1 MLDSFLALAGKKR
14 ITASLDI
21 ATALLSLERALA
33 ELNGIDTEDR

>member
-21 ATALLSLERALA
+21 ATALLSLEWALD
-33 ELNGIDTEDR
+33 ELNGVDMEDR

>member
-14 ITASLDI
+14 ITASLVI
-21 ATALLSLERALA
+21 ATALLSLEWTVA